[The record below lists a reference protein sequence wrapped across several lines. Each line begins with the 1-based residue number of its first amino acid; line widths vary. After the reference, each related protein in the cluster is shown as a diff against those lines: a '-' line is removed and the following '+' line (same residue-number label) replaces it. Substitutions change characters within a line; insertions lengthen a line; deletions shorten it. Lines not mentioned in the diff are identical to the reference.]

1 VRSSL
6 NVSVQSREML
16 GRGDEEVDVFGDDG
30 VSFKG
35 RSAIDV
41 QF

>member
-1 VRSSL
+1 VI
-6 NVSVQSREML
+6 VQSREKL
-16 GRGDEEVDVFGDDG
+16 GRGDEEGDVFGDDG
-30 VSFKG
+30 VSFNG